1 MRDLDHLDGAVG
13 AQGSAHAGAGAP
25 LLGDLDLAPLFIVA
39 DGVVAAALEATP
51 IDAGAA
57 GLHEVEH
64 AQARAAQ
71 GQPLVAVAL
80 LARDLAR
87 LALDATVDL
96 AYPQRVGDR
105 ETVPHEEV
113 HDLELDS
120 VDGGQPLA
128 GHIGGASNAGLKER
142 KGAHDV

>member
-80 LARDLAR
+80 LASEER
-87 LALDATVDL
+87 
-96 AYPQRVGDR
+96 RVGKECR
-105 ETVPHEEV
+105 SRWSPCHIKKKRTEV
-113 HDLELDS
+113 T
-120 VDGGQPLA
+120 
-128 GHIGGASNAGLKER
+128 GLSDNIRVISIIKCYQEHTR
-142 KGAHDV
+142 IF

>member
-1 MRDLDHLDGAVG
+1 MRDLDHLHGPVG
-13 AQGSAHAGAGAP
+13 AQGSAHAGARAP

-87 LALDATVDL
+87 LAPHATVDS
-96 AYPQRVGDR
+96 AYPPWCGGPDAG
-105 ETVPHEEV
+105 PH
-113 HDLELDS
+113 
-120 VDGGQPLA
+120 
-128 GHIGGASNAGLKER
+128 
-142 KGAHDV
+142 